1 MKIIET
7 RRAPN
12 PRRVRIFLAEK
23 GIDIEYEEISLFEL
37 DHKKPPFTDINPR
50 RRVPALVLDDG
61 TAICETVAICRY
73 FEEIQP
79 EPVLMG
85 SGAVGKAQTEMWQRW
100 VELDLFWTFAQ
111 VFRHS
116 VERMATLEQPQIP
129 EWAEANRPRVLEF
142 LGFLDGALADKPFI
156 AGENFSIADITGL
169 VAVDFLAVANM
180 ERPPELEN
188 LARWYDEVSS
198 RPSAQA

>member
-1 MKIIET
+1 
-7 RRAPN
+7 
-12 PRRVRIFLAEK
+12 V
-23 GIDIEYEEISLFEL
+23 
-37 DHKKPPFTDINPR
+37 
-50 RRVPALVLDDG
+50 LVLDDG

-85 SGAVGKAQTEMWQRW
+85 SGAVGKALVEMWQRW
-100 VELDLFWTFAQ
+100 VEFDLFLTFAQ
-111 VFRHS
+111 VFRHT
-116 VERMATLEQPQIP
+116 VERMAVLEQPQIP
-129 EWAEANRPRVLEF
+129 EWAESNRPRVIEF

-156 AGENFSIADITGL
+156 AGEDYSIADITGL
-169 VAVDFLAVANM
+169 VAVDFLGAAAM

-188 LARWYDEVSS
+188 LARWYRDVSA